1 MATRTKTSA
10 ADKAEARRELAASLH
25 TSITDKVAELTSS
38 DTWRAYLDH
47 VASFHSY
54 SFNNVLLILAQKPE
68 ATQVAGFRAWQQ
80 RGRQVR
86 KGQKAIRIYGYSSR
100 TVTENDPDTGDEET
114 RKVPTFPILSVFDHS
129 QTDPIEGHPQPE
141 EIAQLL
147 TGADPDAIYDRVASI
162 MTGRGWTVTR
172 EAIASSANGYTT
184 TDGSHRIVVDAA
196 LEPAA
201 AAKTMIHEAA
211 HAIMHA
217 PDLIGPEARKDLH
230 RGRMEVEAESVAYV
244 LAGMLGLDTSAY
256 SVGYIAGWAAGD
268 LEQVTATAKAVLTAV
283 HELADALDD
292 TAAGSDEVEDAGTGE
307 AA

>member
-1 MATRTKTSA
+1 
-10 ADKAEARRELAASLH
+10 
-25 TSITDKVAELTSS
+25 
-38 DTWRAYLDH
+38 
-47 VASFHSY
+47 
-54 SFNNVLLILAQKPE
+54 LILAQKPE

-100 TVTENDPDTGDEET
+100 TVIETDPDTGDEET

-141 EIAQLL
+141 DIAQLL
-147 TGADPDAIYDRVASI
+147 TGADPDAIYDRVAAI

-172 EAIASSANGYTT
+172 EAITSSANGYTT

-283 HELADALDD
+283 HELADALDETTAESDKGED
-292 TAAGSDEVEDAGTGE
+292 TGTGE